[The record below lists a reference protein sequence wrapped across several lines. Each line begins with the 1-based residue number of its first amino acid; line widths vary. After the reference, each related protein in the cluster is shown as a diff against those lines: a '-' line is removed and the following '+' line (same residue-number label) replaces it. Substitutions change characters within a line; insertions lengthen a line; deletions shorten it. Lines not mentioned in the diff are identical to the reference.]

1 MTAEKRNIVKLG
13 EKLWGWKLCVHCRA
27 GNECKDPGCPGQRH
41 RSIQR
46 YYQFCEAI
54 LRPNPLDEPFKT
66 KFIDENDRH
75 LQIILNVK
83 SNPELSRQELR
94 TIVWGTNSS
103 VSLTTMSATIDRA
116 VRTMLMVDCVPSYQ
130 PSGRLEEGQ
139 SRLPWGDGL
148 PLSKFLEEAF
158 PKHQHHV
165 LSSINHPRR
174 IKFKSE
180 LRADRL
186 KKRLGITFRGTSDLR
201 DHLRLSYTSSGIIL
215 NIYHHVGFLKE
226 QLILTKAK
234 SCGEGFSQSIKV
246 CGALPRQLMLETIDS
261 LQGILFPVASK
272 KARKL
277 LDRLV
282 ATEQWD
288 PEIRIY
294 EFGTIRNREEYNI
307 PYYYLAEH
315 LSELQNGLENPP
327 PRGWLERQI
336 ERRTADRYMMMATL
350 AGVAFAVLLGMLS
363 LIVSCYQT
371 WISYQ
376 AWQHPVSAGGP

>member
-1 MTAEKRNIVKLG
+1 MEVDKRNIIKLG
-13 EKLWGWKLCVHCRA
+13 EKFWGWNLCGRCRA
-27 GNECKDPGCPGQRH
+27 DQECQSPRCPGQRH
-41 RSIQR
+41 RRIQR

-54 LRPNPLDEPFKT
+54 LRPDPLDESLSARFM
-66 KFIDENDRH
+66 DDNDPH
-75 LQIILNVK
+75 LQVMLK
-83 SNPELSRQELR
+83 LKANPDLSRQELR
-94 TIVWGTNSS
+94 TIIWGTNSN
-103 VSLTTMSATIDRA
+103 VSLTIMLATIDRA
-116 VRTMLMVDCVPSYQ
+116 VRTMLMIDCAPSYQ
-130 PSGRLEEGQ
+130 ATGRLEEGQ

-148 PLSKFLEEAF
+148 SLSKFLEEAF
-158 PKHQHHV
+158 PKNQHRV
-165 LSSINHPRR
+165 LTSTNNPRLR
-174 IKFKSE
+174 KLKGE

-186 KKRLGITFRGTSDLR
+186 KKRLGVTFRGTSDLR
-201 DHLRLSYTSSGIIL
+201 DHLRLSYTTHGIIL

-226 QLILTKAK
+226 QLILTKTTP
-234 SCGEGFSQSIKV
+234 CGASFAQSIKV

-294 EFGTIRNREEYNI
+294 EFGTIRNREEDNI
-307 PYYYLAEH
+307 PYFYLADR
-315 LSELQNGLENPP
+315 LSELHNGLKHPP

-350 AGVAFAVLLGMLS
+350 AGVAFAVLLGIFS
-363 LIVSCYQT
+363 LIISSYQT

-376 AWQHPVSAGGP
+376 AWQHPVSGSGP

>member
-1 MTAEKRNIVKLG
+1 MAAEKRNILELG
-13 EKLWGWKLCVHCRA
+13 EKLWEWKLCAQCCA
-27 GNECKDPGCPGQRH
+27 GNDCAGSRCPGQRY
-41 RSIQR
+41 RSILR

-54 LRPNPLDEPFKT
+54 LRPDPLDEPFKT
-66 KFIDENDRH
+66 KFIDENDHH
-75 LQIILNVK
+75 LQVILKVK

-94 TIVWGTNSS
+94 TIIWGTNSS
-103 VSLTTMSATIDRA
+103 ISLTVMSATIDRA
-116 VRTMLMVDCVPSYQ
+116 VRTMLMVDCAPSYQ
-130 PSGRLEEGQ
+130 PSRRLEEGQ

-165 LSSINHPRR
+165 LSSINHPRHMN
-174 IKFKSE
+174 FKGE

-186 KKRLGITFRGTSDLR
+186 KKRLGIAFRGTSDLR
-201 DHLRLSYTSSGIIL
+201 DHLRLSYTSRGMVL
-215 NIYHHVGFLKE
+215 NVYHHVGFLKQ
-226 QLILTKAK
+226 QLILTKATQ
-234 SCGEGFSQSIKV
+234 CGESFSQSIKV

-261 LQGILFPVASK
+261 LQSILFPVESK

-288 PEIRIY
+288 PEIKIY
-294 EFGTIRNREEYNI
+294 EFGTIRNPEEKSI
-307 PYYYLAEH
+307 PYYYLATS
-315 LSELQNGLENPP
+315 LSELQNELENPP

-350 AGVAFAVLLGMLS
+350 AGVAFAVLLGILS
-363 LIVSCYQT
+363 LIVSTYQA

-376 AWQHPVSAGGP
+376 AWQHPVGSSGS